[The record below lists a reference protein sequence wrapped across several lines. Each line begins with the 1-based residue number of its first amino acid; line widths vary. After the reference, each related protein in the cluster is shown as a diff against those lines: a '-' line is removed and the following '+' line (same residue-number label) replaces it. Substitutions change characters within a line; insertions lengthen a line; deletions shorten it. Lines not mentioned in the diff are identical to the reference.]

1 MSLILSC
8 QSVSK
13 AFGADPLF
21 QNVSLV
27 ISEGDRLGLIGPNGA
42 GKSTLLQILAGRIP
56 PDAGTVVLRKGARLG
71 YVPQTSEFPAGATV
85 RELVSGVLDG
95 LGLEEL
101 EHAARLAS
109 TLGRAGFV
117 NEDAVVNTLSG
128 GWKKRLAIACE
139 LAREP
144 DILLLDEPTNHLD
157 LEGILWLEK
166 LIQNAPFA
174 TIVISHDRY
183 FLENVATSMAE
194 LNRLYAGGLFRVD
207 GNYSRFLERREEHLR
222 AESKRQESL
231 EIRVRREVEWLR
243 RGPKART
250 TKSKA
255 RIDEAGRL
263 IEELAD
269 ISSRMRTATAK
280 IDFTASGRQ
289 TKKLIE
295 ARGIEKSLGNRRLF
309 SGLDLKLSPGVR
321 LGLAGSNGSGKTTL
335 LRILNGEIEPDAGTI
350 ERADNLQVVYFDQ
363 NREQLDATTTLR
375 RALSPDS
382 DSVIFRG
389 RPMHVAGWAKR
400 FLFRPE
406 QLDMPVSRL
415 SGGES
420 ARALIARLMLRPAD
434 VLLLD
439 EPTNDLDIPTLE
451 VLEENL
457 LDFPGA
463 LVLVTHDRYLLDR
476 VSTVILGLDQGEAG
490 YFADYYQW
498 EQAKLARPA
507 RVEKAEKE
515 KQATEAKSSAA
526 PQKKRLS
533 YIEGRE
539 YEQMESK
546 ILAAEEELEK
556 WKRLLQDPDVVTDPV
571 RLREVSEALEKAQ
584 LEVDALYNRWAELE
598 SKLT

>member
-1 MSLILSC
+1 
-8 QSVSK
+8 
-13 AFGADPLF
+13 
-21 QNVSLV
+21 
-27 ISEGDRLGLIGPNGA
+27 
-42 GKSTLLQILAGRIP
+42 
-56 PDAGTVVLRKGARLG
+56 
-71 YVPQTSEFPAGATV
+71 V
-85 RELVSGVLDG
+85 RELVSGVLSG
-95 LGLEEL
+95 LGLEEA

-117 NEDAVVNTLSG
+117 NGDLAVDTLSG

-183 FLENVATSMAE
+183 FLENVAMSMAE

-295 ARGIEKSLGNRRLF
+295 ARGIGKTLGNRQLF

-350 ERADNLQVVYFDQ
+350 ERAENLQVVYFDQ
-363 NREQLDATTTLR
+363 NRERLDATTTLR

-415 SGGES
+415 SGGEK
-420 ARALIARLMLRPAD
+420 ARALIARLMLQPAD

-498 EQAKLARPA
+498 EQSKLAKPA
-507 RVEKAEKE
+507 RAEKAEKE
-515 KQATEAKSSAA
+515 KPVAEPKSSTA

-533 YIEGRE
+533 YLEGRE
-539 YEQMESK
+539 YEQMESR

-556 WKRLLQDPDVVTDPV
+556 WKQRLQDPDVVTDPV

-584 LEVDALYNRWAELE
+584 REVDALYNRWAELE

>member
-21 QNVSLV
+21 ENVSLV

-56 PDAGTVVLRKGARLG
+56 PDEGTVVLRKGARLG
-71 YVPQTSEFPAGATV
+71 YVPQTSEFPAGVTV

-95 LGLEEL
+95 LGLEEV

-117 NEDAVVNTLSG
+117 NGDVVVDTLSG

-400 FLFRPE
+400 FLFRSE

-415 SGGES
+415 SGGER

-556 WKRLLQDPDVVTDPV
+556 WKRLLQDPDVVTDP
-571 RLREVSEALEKAQ
+571 
-584 LEVDALYNRWAELE
+584 
-598 SKLT
+598 